1 MNVKNLCLYTLLS
14 VALTSSLSSCLGD
27 EEPKRETTEVKRGER
42 PTEKQLNDLVGI
54 AAKLTSDK
62 RATPSLLTRV
72 MR

>member
-42 PTEKQLNDLVGI
+42 PTEKQLHDLVGI
-54 AAKLTSDK
+54 AAKQAADK
-62 RATPSLLTRV
+62 KSYASLLTRV